1 MNENEN
7 KIRDLDNSLTYYK
20 KHMNEAVTGQGRK
33 AYMDTIKKLE
43 VAKQLSI
50 LKERNIKG

>member
-20 KHMNEAVTGQGRK
+20 KHMNEAATGQGRK